1 MNQELT
7 QQINKWKVVILDEL
21 QDIPTSELSDY
32 NQEITRFVELEK
44 TGNGNIKNIM
54 LDFDLECNHAEHA
67 DFELLSTRPT
77 GSPDDLEPRDSE
89 VLVCNVCGS
98 QYNDEDRSWE

>member
-67 DFELLSTRPT
+67 DFELLSTKPT
-77 GSPDDLEPRDSE
+77 GSPDDLEPRESKT
-89 VLVCNVCGS
+89 LVCNVCGS
-98 QYNDEDRSWE
+98 QYNEEDRSWL

>member
-98 QYNDEDRSWE
+98 QYNEEDRSWL

>member
-77 GSPDDLEPRDSE
+77 GSPNDLEPRESE
-89 VLVCNVCGS
+89 TLVCNVCGS
-98 QYNDEDRSWE
+98 QYNEEDRSWL